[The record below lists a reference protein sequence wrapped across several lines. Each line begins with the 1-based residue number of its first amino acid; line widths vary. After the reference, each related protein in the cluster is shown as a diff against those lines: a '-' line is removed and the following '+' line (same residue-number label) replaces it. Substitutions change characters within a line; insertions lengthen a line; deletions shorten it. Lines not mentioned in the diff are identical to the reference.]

1 MCMSGLFYNASPFY
15 VS

>member
-1 MCMSGLFYNASPFY
+1 MSGLFYNASPFY